1 MSTFNQSIPA
11 SNKADFVHN
20 KIFTSRNNVKTR
32 MCKNILEKG
41 ECPFGDKCR
50 FAHSESEIR
59 KAPCAFQKNCKN
71 PRCPYSHDDNEE
83 LEKVITQVEDTM
95 SKLALYEKECKDL
108 VVVFDEEDEETEE
121 ERFEK
126 VKEKIEE
133 DIKYEVKYYENVA
146 LKLTDE
152 SAIYDYLKTYEEDIK
167 KVNTYSIN
175 LTMNDYD
182 FKKLMYYLNSTN
194 VDFSYEKTN
203 KVDE

>member
-1 MSTFNQSIPA
+1 MSAHNPK
-11 SNKADFVHN
+11 NDFVHN

-32 MCKNILEKG
+32 MCKNIVEKG

-71 PRCPYSHDDNEE
+71 KNCPYSHDDSEE

-108 VVVFDEEDEETEE
+108 VIILDEETEE
-121 ERFEK
+121 EKFEK
-126 VKEKIEE
+126 VKEKIEY

-146 LKLTDE
+146 LKLSDE
-152 SAIYDYLKTYEEDIK
+152 SDIIDYIKTYEEDIK
-167 KVNTYSIN
+167 KVNTYNIN

-182 FKKLMYYLNSTN
+182 FKKLMFYLNSTN
-194 VDFSYEKTN
+194 VSFTYEKEIK
-203 KVDE
+203 KVEE